1 MVSRTE
7 AAPWPP
13 IPSKRYFTISET
25 AILCR
30 VKPHVLRYWEQE
42 FSMLLPVKRRGNRR
56 YYQRHDIQLIRDIRI
71 LLYEQRYTI
80 QGARQQLREARQ
92 PPVPDGAVLRTA
104 MLPPDAAL
112 ATAAAVPEPTE
123 LPQSP
128 FLAPVIAIPP
138 STLGSPLAGG
148 RSAAI
153 LAELE
158 EILRIL
164 R

>member
-13 IPSKRYFTISET
+13 IPGKRYFTTSET
-25 AILCR
+25 ATLCR

-42 FSMLLPVKRRGNRR
+42 FPMLLPVKRRGNRR

-80 QGARQQLREARQ
+80 QGARQQLLAALQ
-92 PPVPDGAVLRTA
+92 PPVPDGVALPAVRMPPETA
-104 MLPPDAAL
+104 R
-112 ATAAAVPEPTE
+112 ATAAVVPEPTE

-128 FLAPVIAIPP
+128 FHAPVIAIPP

-148 RSAAI
+148 RSTAI